1 MTKVR
6 ACSGHMPAEGHTW
19 QHGPAG
25 GAGPREDG
33 PGLGAETAGL
43 QGVGPPGGW
52 SHHGGGGGSPLPHRN
67 DKQLNSWSA

>member
-25 GAGPREDG
+25 GAGPCEDG
-33 PGLGAETAGL
+33 RGLGAKTAGL
-43 QGVGPPGGW
+43 R
-52 SHHGGGGGSPLPHRN
+52 GGGASRRVEPWGARSPLPHRN
-67 DKQLNSWSA
+67 DKQLNPWSV